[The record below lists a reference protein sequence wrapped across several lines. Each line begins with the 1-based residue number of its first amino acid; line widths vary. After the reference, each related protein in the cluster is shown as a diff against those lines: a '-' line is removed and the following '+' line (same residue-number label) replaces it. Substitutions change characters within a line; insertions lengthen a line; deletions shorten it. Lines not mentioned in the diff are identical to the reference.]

1 MKRWHPYQLL
11 ATVWTVGIL
20 AIAASLVASYLYE
33 KDVRAL
39 WLPYT
44 PWLLLALLAGGY
56 LTEIE
61 KMHAEVMAYLSRH
74 ASESAPAEAA

>member
-44 PWLLLALLAGGY
+44 LPGY
-56 LTEIE
+56 C
-61 KMHAEVMAYLSRH
+61 SR
-74 ASESAPAEAA
+74 SSPEGI